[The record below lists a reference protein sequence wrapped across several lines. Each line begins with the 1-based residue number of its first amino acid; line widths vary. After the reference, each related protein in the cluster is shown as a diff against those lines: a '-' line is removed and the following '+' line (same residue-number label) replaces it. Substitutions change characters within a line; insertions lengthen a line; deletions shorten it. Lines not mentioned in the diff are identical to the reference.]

1 MFSIYNFD
9 DAEMMNTQAHQYTD
23 EEIVEFIRED
33 IRNWLNDKDRSPKPI
48 LLQTGRHDNKTR
60 VLWVCEIQGKVFSFT
75 YPDINGDGVD
85 SVTNVYEYAIMKN
98 SDLKF
103 LTQIC

>member
-1 MFSIYNFD
+1 MSG
-9 DAEMMNTQAHQYTD
+9 NTNTINYTEALQYTD
-23 EEIVEFIRED
+23 EEIVEFIKTD
-33 IRNWLNDKDRSPKPI
+33 IKNWLNDKERNPKPI
-48 LLQTGRHDNKTR
+48 LLQTGRHDNKNR
-60 VLWVCEIQGKVFSFT
+60 VLWVCELMDKVFSFT

-85 SVTNVYEYAIMKN
+85 SVTNVFEYAIMKK

>member
-1 MFSIYNFD
+1 MLKKYDFGN
-9 DAEMMNTQAHQYTD
+9 AKENATCHQYTD
-23 EEIVEFIRED
+23 EEIVEFIKTD
-33 IRNWLNDKDRSPKPI
+33 IKNWLNDKEHNPKPI
-48 LLQTGRHDNKTR
+48 LLQTGRHDNKNR
-60 VLWVCEIQGKVFSFT
+60 VLWVCELMGKVFSFT

-85 SVTNVYEYAIMKN
+85 SVTNVFEYAIMKK

>member
-1 MFSIYNFD
+1 MFG
-9 DAEMMNTQAHQYTD
+9 NTNNINYAQAHQYTD
-23 EEIVEFIRED
+23 EEIVEFIRGD
-33 IRNWLNDKDRSPKPI
+33 LANWLKDKERNPKPI
-48 LLQTGRHDNKTR
+48 LLETGRHANKNR
-60 VLWVCEIQGKVFSFT
+60 ILWICEMQGKVFSFT

>member
-1 MFSIYNFD
+1 MSG
-9 DAEMMNTQAHQYTD
+9 NTNTINYTEAHQYTD
-23 EEIVEFIRED
+23 EEIVEFIKTD
-33 IRNWLNDKDRSPKPI
+33 IKNWLNDKERNPKPI
-48 LLQTGRHDNKTR
+48 LLQTGRHAYKNR
-60 VLWVCEIQGKVFSFT
+60 VLWVCELMDKVFSFT

-85 SVTNVYEYAIMKN
+85 SVTNVFEYAIMKK